1 MQQSITVPPNK
12 EHSTHHITTQQER
25 LLAHA
30 EAFQSGIVLRLAPN
44 TGVHR
49 NTAEGRLRSTKRAPD
64 RAAAV
69 ARLRLN
75 DHHSAEFVHM
85 HAPHIPLK
93 VRTFQALG
101 LSLTQAFELAADN
114 AIARASTPSG
124 LALRARPSALLTGQP
139 SAGMQMDTPGSLPSG
154 WLAHPHLHGII
165 HRHFSNV
172 FGAAPV
178 FFAPDHR
185 TVLLSPTACPLLEHW
200 ISQRFGKVQP
210 IRFPTLV
217 SA

>member
-1 MQQSITVPPNK
+1 MQQSITFPPNDQ
-12 EHSTHHITTQQER
+12 HSANTVAARHER
-25 LLAHA
+25 FIAQA
-30 EAFQSGIVLRLAPN
+30 EEFQAGIVLRLAHN
-44 TGVHR
+44 TEAAHPSPGGQQR
-49 NTAEGRLRSTKRAPD
+49 RKQPLDRS
-64 RAAAV
+64 AAV

-101 LSLTQAFELAADN
+101 LSLVQAFELAAEN
-114 AIARASTPSG
+114 AITRATTESG

-172 FGAAPV
+172 FGAPPV

-210 IRFPTLV
+210 IRFASLL